1 MARIKPLAL
10 AAIGDWHN
18 VAQALHRAARGKR
31 QTPEVVSALA
41 RPEATIA
48 RVCIALRAGRLP
60 VGTFS
65 AFVIRDPKRRVIHA
79 ADFLD
84 RVAHHA
90 LVRFMEPV
98 FERVLLPSVYACRP
112 GKGAQAAVL
121 AAQRDARRFGWVMHL
136 DIAHYFPAIDHEIL
150 RGQLRRR
157 FRSDGLRLVDAVIDA
172 HQGNQGLGL
181 PIGALTSQH
190 FANHYLN
197 DADRWCLAQPGIG
210 AHVRYMDDYLLFAAE
225 KTPLLALRSAFAAY
239 LSERLALTIK
249 PPLIQRCERG
259 FLFCG
264 VRIHPHWLR
273 PSQRRRLR
281 YRAAL
286 HVWEQRWRA
295 GEIDALHLQRAYDA
309 VRAILLPADD
319 PPWRR
324 RCLTRSE
331 VVDV

>member
-1 MARIKPLAL
+1 LSLAH
-10 AAIGDWHN
+10 IGDWHN

-31 QTPEVVSALA
+31 HAPVVAAALT

-48 RVCIALRAGRLP
+48 QVGAALRAGHLP
-60 VGTFS
+60 VGAFS

-84 RVAHHA
+84 RIAHHA

-98 FERVLLPSVYACRP
+98 FEHVLLPSVYACRP

-136 DIAHYFPAIDHEIL
+136 DIAHYFPAVDHDIL

-157 FRSDGLRLVDAVIDA
+157 FRGDGLRLVDAVITA
-172 HQGNQGLGL
+172 HQAAQGRGL

-210 AHVRYMDDYLLFAAE
+210 AHVRYMDDYLLFAAD
-225 KTPLLALRSAFAAY
+225 KAPLLALRSAFAGY

-264 VRIHPHWLR
+264 VRIRPYGLR
-273 PSQRRRLR
+273 PSQRRRRR

-286 HVWEQRWRA
+286 RVWEQRWRA
-295 GEIDALHLQRAYDA
+295 GEIDALGLQRGYDA
-309 VRAILLPADD
+309 ARAILLPADD
-319 PPWRR
+319 PAWRR
-324 RCLTRSE
+324 RCLDRME
-331 VVDV
+331 LIDA